1 MRIDGIRLCNIG
13 SYLGEHEIPLC
24 CDDERNI
31 VLIGG
36 KNGAG
41 KTTLFDAVR
50 LCLYGCAAWGY
61 EQMTAAYKNRIVRMI
76 SDGAKRGGAAS
87 ARIELDIG
95 LEDGQDIG
103 RYTLARS
110 WEWSEDALAER
121 FAVSKDGEAAQGSL
135 LTGYRRELSA
145 DETEDFN
152 AYLFSV
158 IPPAL
163 LSLCFF
169 DGEQMAE
176 RFIGGD
182 GDALKAAFLT
192 LCGLDSLYMMR
203 QNFARHIGQKK
214 ETSAA
219 GAYLEAKRK
228 AVESQARL
236 DGARARLDACC
247 EAVHDA
253 EERLKKL
260 ERDYAKTGGVT
271 EAEWRAKFDGL
282 KAEEKK
288 REELNAET
296 KRLFAEE
303 LPFLIL
309 RGRIKEL
316 DCLMA
321 RELPLP
327 LDKKECADFRVRLLV
342 SVCASLGVDSPSEEA
357 VRLAEAIEKNFFK
370 DSESSLLRLSARER
384 DRLKAQIWRSRYV
397 SKEKLAQA
405 RSALAESLEKTKGLR
420 REIESCTIER
430 VREYN
435 AAREALQR
443 DIVAKQ
449 AELEDAQNSLAN
461 KTSEKADADAA
472 FEKANARLDEELRN
486 NSIIDLSE
494 RGALFADELLETL
507 TADKRRQVE
516 EAFLEELNRLNQK
529 DSLVSRIEVD
539 GGFNIRVYA
548 KGADG
553 EEAETNAAR
562 FSKGEKQIFIMA
574 LYWALMKAA
583 RVKAPFVID
592 TPFARIDATH
602 RERIAA
608 RFFGELS
615 GQVIIFST
623 DEELVGRPLELIAD
637 KIGSTLLLENSDNKK
652 TIIKKGEYFR
662 EGEIK

>member
-1 MRIDGIRLCNIG
+1 MRIDEIRLCNIG

-24 CDDERNI
+24 CTDERNI

-61 EQMTAAYKNRIVRMI
+61 EQMTAAYKNRIVRLI
-76 SDGAKRGGAAS
+76 SDGAKKGGAAK

-121 FAVSKDGEAAQGSL
+121 FAISKDGEAAQGSL
-135 LTGYRRELSA
+135 LTGYMREMSS
-145 DETEDFN
+145 DEVEDFN

-158 IPPAL
+158 IPPSL
-163 LSLCFF
+163 LDLCFF

-176 RFIGGD
+176 RLIGGD
-182 GDALKAAFLT
+182 GEVLKSAFPT
-192 LCGLDSLYMMR
+192 LCGLDSLHVMR

-214 ETSAA
+214 KVSAA
-219 GAYLEAKRK
+219 GEYLEAKRK
-228 AVESQARL
+228 REEAQ
-236 DGARARLDACC
+236 C
-247 EAVHDA
+247 EAEKAQAQVSSCGEDLHDA
-253 EERLKKL
+253 EARLKRL
-260 ERDYAKTGGVT
+260 ERDYAKKGGVT
-271 EAEWRAKFDGL
+271 EAEWRAKLDEL
-282 KAEEKK
+282 KTEEKR
-288 REELNAET
+288 REELSAET

-327 LDKKECADFRVRLLV
+327 LDEKGRVDFRVRLLV
-342 SVCASLGVDSPSEEA
+342 SVCASLGVDCPNEEA
-357 VRLAEAIEKNFFK
+357 EKLAAAIEENFFK
-370 DSESSLLRLSARER
+370 DSEGSLLRLTARER
-384 DRLKAQIWRSRYV
+384 DSLKAQIHYARYA
-397 SKEKLAQA
+397 SGDKLAQA
-405 RSALAESLEKTKGLR
+405 RAAHAESLKRTKELR
-420 REIESCTIER
+420 REIEACTIER
-430 VREYN
+430 VHEYN
-435 AAREALQR
+435 AAREALQG
-443 DIVAKQ
+443 DIAARQ
-449 AELEDAQNSLAN
+449 AELEDARAALA
-461 KTSEKADADAA
+461 TREGEKLDADAA
-472 FEKANARLDEELRN
+472 FEKANAKLNEELRN

-516 EAFLEELNRLNQK
+516 AAFLEELNRLNQK
-529 DSLVSRIEVD
+529 DGLVTRIEID

-548 KGADG
+548 KGAGG
-553 EEAETNAAR
+553 EEAETSAAR

-574 LYWALMKAA
+574 LYFALMKAA
-583 RVKAPFVID
+583 RVSVPFVID

-608 RFFGELS
+608 RFFGELE

-652 TIIKKGEYFR
+652 TIVKKGEYFR
-662 EGEIK
+662 EGKQ